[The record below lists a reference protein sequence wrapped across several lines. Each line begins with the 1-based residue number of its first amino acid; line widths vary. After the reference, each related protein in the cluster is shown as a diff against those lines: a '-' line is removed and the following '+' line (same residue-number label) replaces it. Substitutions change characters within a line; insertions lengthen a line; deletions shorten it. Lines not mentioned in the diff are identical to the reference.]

1 MLIIIYLPF
10 KILSFC
16 KQLVFAPCEGLVV
29 LTTLQGAQQ
38 LTPQKLGI
46 FFHSSLIGICL
57 LGNLNSLWT
66 GSYIWDLLHLGK
78 RLLSP
83 QIPGCSLS
91 HVGVCLS
98 HKAAFEMT
106 QAIILLL
113 CHFMT

>member
-1 MLIIIYLPF
+1 MIIIIHLPF

-16 KQLVFAPCEGLVV
+16 KQLVFAPYEFLVV

-38 LTPQKLGI
+38 LLHRDWA
-46 FFHSSLIGICL
+46 FFHSYLIGICL

-83 QIPGCSLS
+83 QIPRCSMSQCGSLS
-91 HVGVCLS
+91 LS
-98 HKAAFEMT
+98 QSSF
-106 QAIILLL
+106 
-113 CHFMT
+113 